1 MSNMPLLHYEQLLAW
16 FGELCAAGALLG
28 CLYLITA
35 SVLALRFTRGRK
47 AQRPAASPVTIL
59 KPLRGAEPRLF
70 GQDRPRSGEKPNTR
84 SGILNQSPSAVAISP
99 RYECR
104 LWRCRRAS

>member
-47 AQRPAASPVTIL
+47 AQRPAASPVTIV

-70 GQDRPRSGEKPNTR
+70 G
-84 SGILNQSPSAVAISP
+84 
-99 RYECR
+99 R
-104 LWRCRRAS
+104 LSSFCIQNYPAPMQLVFGTQETADPPLQVIARLEAAF